1 MMELISALA
10 ALALVALVG
19 VPLVVWFD
27 RAKKEMERDDES

>member
-1 MMELISALA
+1 MLIDVILA
-10 ALALVALVG
+10 VALVALVG